1 MARTVRETFRQYLPG
16 GGKDIL
22 GNPKQGK
29 TRVVGDINVTA
40 YAGGNG
46 EQLAAIDVGLTT
58 IDSMTMR
65 VGDEASGDMSG
76 ETAHTRHVVYAKS
89 TGHFYL
95 FTVDDAGQKT
105 GGADNDTERVEYVA
119 EGDSAYDVELH

>member
-16 GGKDIL
+16 AGKDVL

-40 YAGGNG
+40 YAGGDG
-46 EQLAAIDVGLTT
+46 EILTSTDIGMTT

-65 VGDEASGDMSG
+65 VGDEASGAMSG

-95 FTVDDAGQKT
+95 YTVDDAGQKT
-105 GGADNDTERVEYVA
+105 GGADNSTERVEYVA